1 MRSPNW
7 HECETKLAL
16 DLYLSKDIKWLLRMT
31 DSTFEIVTFSKIL
44 NELDFYEEKPEKF
57 RSTGSIRMKLA
68 NFMSLDKRYNKN
80 SLGNVGKSDKLIW
93 EKYHDNPNTLHD
105 ECREIINE
113 HLKRRDPDIDRYLE
127 NMELDYNEL
136 FHPNFVHFTKSLNR
150 AIIYYEKIAKKNSDV
165 KYAKEVIEWCQ
176 KTKKS
181 LKWIDGIDTNVI
193 EFDLGEIYREH
204 AGINLV
210 PIKNLKKK
218 KANSNEIDGEE
229 KIGKLVQRTF
239 SELVEQDRIT
249 DEIISNLLD
258 AKYSKITFG
267 LKPPFLI
274 CVKRDQPI
282 KEQVIDENGYAR
294 YWTKPITI
302 HGKDYCVSKEWYP
315 NQRERYLRWLNGVNV
330 KPFL

>member
-136 FHPNFVHFTKSLNR
+136 FHP
-150 AIIYYEKIAKKNSDV
+150 
-165 KYAKEVIEWCQ
+165 
-176 KTKKS
+176 
-181 LKWIDGIDTNVI
+181 
-193 EFDLGEIYREH
+193 
-204 AGINLV
+204 
-210 PIKNLKKK
+210 
-218 KANSNEIDGEE
+218 
-229 KIGKLVQRTF
+229 
-239 SELVEQDRIT
+239 
-249 DEIISNLLD
+249 
-258 AKYSKITFG
+258 
-267 LKPPFLI
+267 
-274 CVKRDQPI
+274 
-282 KEQVIDENGYAR
+282 
-294 YWTKPITI
+294 I
-302 HGKDYCVSKEWYP
+302 H
-315 NQRERYLRWLNGVNV
+315 L
-330 KPFL
+330 